1 MSTTAITTT
10 SPITETLPSILTVKE
25 DSTRN
30 KFPTPPKYSG
40 ALDKYEKFDVTRV
53 VGTEF
58 KQGIQLAGLLKAPNS
73 DDLIRD
79 LAILVAQRGVVFL
92 RAQEITLQE
101 QKDLTQKLGA
111 LSGKPDSSGLH
122 THPLTREFSELGD
135 EVTVISTEGKKG
147 LNRRLRPSYKDER
160 SGLASSGW
168 HMEVTFEEV
177 PSDYSVLKMT
187 TLPETGGDTLWA
199 SAYEAYDRLS
209 PSFRQTLEGLTATHD
224 SPRFAEVAARDGFR
238 LRTDR
243 GSPQNTGLDL
253 VAVHPVIRTN
263 PVTGWK
269 GLFVNKGFTRRINEL
284 TKDESDY
291 MLDFLF
297 KHVSEN
303 HDLQCR
309 LKWMAYENQNA
320 HDVAIWDNRS
330 AFHTATDDYF
340 DFGGIRRGTMFV
352 SLGEKPYYDP
362 NSKSRRVD
370 LGLGPFSGQFE
381 WL

>member
-1 MSTTAITTT
+1 MSTATIT
-10 SPITETLPSILTVKE
+10 SVSEAPGKLSFSNDKV
-25 DSTRN
+25 SRN
-30 KFPTPPKYSG
+30 KFSTPPKYSG
-40 ALDKYEKFDVTRV
+40 ALDAYEKFDVTRII
-53 VGTEF
+53 GTEF
-58 KQGIQLAGLLKAPNS
+58 KQGEVQLKDILNAPNS
-73 DDLIRD
+73 DDLLRD
-79 LAILVAQRGVVFL
+79 LAILVSQRGVVFF
-92 RAQEITLQE
+92 RAQELSHEE
-101 QKDLTQKLGA
+101 QKTLTQRLGV
-111 LSGKPDSSGLH
+111 LSGKPDTSGLH
-122 THPLTREFSELGD
+122 IHPLTREFSEFGD
-135 EVTVISTEGKKG
+135 EATQISTEGKKG

-160 SGLASSGW
+160 SGFASSGW

-177 PSDYSVLKMT
+177 PSDYSVLQMT

-209 PSFRQTLEGLTATHD
+209 PSFRKTLEGLTATHD
-224 SPRFAEVAARDGFR
+224 SPRFVEVAQRDGFK
-238 LRTDR
+238 LRDNR
-243 GSPQNTGLDL
+243 GAPGNTGTDL

-269 GLFVNKGFTRRINEL
+269 GLYVNKGFTRRINEL

-309 LKWMAYENQNA
+309 LKWGKYENENA

-340 DFGGIRRGTMFV
+340 DFGGIRRGILVV
-352 SLGEKPYYDP
+352 SLGERPYYDP
-362 NSKSRRVD
+362 NSKSRRED